1 MEVDS
6 FITSLSLSNHFYAV
20 DLVCSLETREGNLCL
35 VTEKEPAG
43 SKITGLQDR
52 LSKRMGDFKQR
63 FELIP
68 HYNWDFDNYLEEDV
82 PSAVR

>member
-1 MEVDS
+1 MFLMEVAPLPLS
-6 FITSLSLSNHFYAV
+6 FSLLFCV
-20 DLVCSLETREGNLCL
+20 LLRQEKRIFVL

-43 SKITGLQDR
+43 SKIPGLQNR
-52 LSKRMGDFKQR
+52 VSKRVEDLKQR
-63 FELIP
+63 LELIP

>member
-1 MEVDS
+1 L
-6 FITSLSLSNHFYAV
+6 FCFKN
-20 DLVCSLETREGNLCL
+20 REENLGL
-35 VTEKEPAG
+35 VTEKEPPTG
-43 SKITGLQDR
+43 SKILGMQDR
-52 LSKRMGDFKQR
+52 LSKRAGDFKQR